1 MKNREGK
8 EAPVS
13 LPVAVILWQ
22 ACMHTHAQA
31 GTCNMKKTCVV
42 NLMIYPIAIMIF
54 RVDDIL
60 FVSFTHHQWAYHQV
74 VLFTNFWIST
84 RTTNYQSSKNGAYSS
99 KHVRLREI
107 FHKVKYL
114 VIVESYNDG

>member
-1 MKNREGK
+1 MKNREG
-8 EAPVS
+8 EEVPMS

-31 GTCNMKKTCVV
+31 DTCNMKKVCAIPKVAFELCLMYVV

-60 FVSFTHHQWAYHQV
+60 FVSFTQH
-74 VLFTNFWIST
+74 
-84 RTTNYQSSKNGAYSS
+84 
-99 KHVRLREI
+99 
-107 FHKVKYL
+107 
-114 VIVESYNDG
+114 